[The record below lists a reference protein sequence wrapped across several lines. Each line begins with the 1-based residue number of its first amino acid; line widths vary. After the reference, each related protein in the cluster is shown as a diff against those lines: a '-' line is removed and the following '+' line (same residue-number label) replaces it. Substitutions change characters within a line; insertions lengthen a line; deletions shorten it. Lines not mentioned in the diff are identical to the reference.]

1 MAGIQIIAKDKNG
14 NIKQQYE
21 TPSRGNNPVAA
32 SVPVPVKPKVV
43 KPVKIKKK

>member
-21 TPSRGNNPVAA
+21 TPTRGNNKAI
-32 SVPVPVKPKVV
+32 SVPVAVKPKVV
-43 KPVKIKKK
+43 KPKAIKTK

>member
-21 TPSRGNNPVAA
+21 TPKRGNAPI
-32 SVPVPVKPKVV
+32 SVPVEVKPKVV
-43 KPVKIKKK
+43 KPKVIKKK

>member
-21 TPSRGNNPVAA
+21 TPSRGNPVAA

-43 KPVKIKKK
+43 KSKVIKKK